1 MRYYFAYILESY
13 RKDYPR
19 NSIIAYKRHKS
30 IYAFKGIKLDMSLL
44 DMSIEGAK
52 PEKVAKTIGLG
63 YADFKD
69 EMDYVNRSVEVIKRK
84 MKEVGID
91 GNC

>member
-13 RKDYPR
+13 REDHPKDTVI
-19 NSIIAYKRHKS
+19 SYKRHNS
-30 IYAFKGIKLDMSLL
+30 MYASKGLKLEMSLL
-44 DMSIEGAK
+44 DTSIEDAK

-69 EMDYVNRSVEVIKRK
+69 EMDYRQRVLEVIKRK
-84 MKEVGID
+84 MKEVGI
-91 GNC
+91 

>member
-1 MRYYFAYILESY
+1 
-13 RKDYPR
+13 
-19 NSIIAYKRHKS
+19 
-30 IYAFKGIKLDMSLL
+30 MSLL

-69 EMDYVNRSVEVIKRK
+69 EADYENRWLDIVKKK
-84 MKEVGID
+84 MKEVGIE
-91 GNC
+91 

>member
-13 RKDYPR
+13 REDYPK
-19 NSIIAYKRHKS
+19 NSVIAYKRHNS
-30 IYAFKGIKLDMSLL
+30 MYASKGLKLDMSLL

-52 PEKVAKTIGLG
+52 SEVVCKTIGLG

-69 EMDYVNRSVEVIKRK
+69 EMDYMNRSVEIIKRK
-84 MKEVGID
+84 MKEVGIK
-91 GNC
+91 